1 MYRFIFNKVKS
12 IVPKIS
18 ETELIALR
26 TGTVSIDRELFKG
39 KVTLQPRIKK
49 KYKFNKS
56 NIKNIVDY
64 VGTKKIYPNPD
75 YKKLFNYIGKNNFFS
90 FVIPEKYGGLD
101 ISNRETSE
109 IITEIASVNPALGVS
124 VMVPNSLGPGELLV
138 HYGTEEQKN
147 RYLPKLATGELI
159 PCFGLTGPNN
169 GSDAL
174 GNIDKGVLTNKNG
187 KRIVKLSI
195 NKRYITLAP
204 VSNFIGIAFNLEDP
218 DNLLQKGSTGTTL
231 VLLEKDHPGLK
242 QLTHHN
248 PLNAGFPNGTL
259 KGDLEVELDT
269 IIGGESNAGNGW
281 KMLMECLAVGRG
293 ISLPAAANAS
303 SKMTTYC
310 IYNYS
315 KHRKQFNMPLIKME
329 GVQNKLADMVYN
341 TWLIQ
346 CGIDLTN
353 HILDKGE
360 KPAIISAI
368 MKQQTT
374 DRARNI
380 INDGV
385 DIYGGSAICL
395 GENNFIEK
403 YHRLTPIGIT
413 VEGSNV
419 LTRNLIIYGQG
430 LNKSHPYIYKLY
442 DSIVTNNIDDFK
454 KNFNG
459 IAKDMVLKYFSSLFN
474 LNVYL
479 PSLQKQTILF
489 SCLNNFV
496 ALLGGD
502 IKKNQSI
509 SADMADILSNLYLA
523 YAVEFT
529 EMNDN
534 TSKELSDYCINRL
547 VKENNIIINRV
558 IDNYPSKLKYLLKL
572 LQIPNSSYKY
582 QNNRDLIQELEINS
596 KIMDKIKEGIYL
608 DQPIL
613 NTIEQL
619 NRKDIGE
626 KDYLLNYN
634 KLINVGEFNNN

>member
-1 MYRFIFNKVKS
+1 MYRALFNRVKK

-26 TGTVSIDRELFKG
+26 TGTVSIDRDLFQG
-39 KVTLQPRIKK
+39 KVHLEKRLNVT
-49 KYKFNKS
+49 YKFDRSK
-56 NIKNIVDY
+56 IKNIVNY
-64 VGTKKIYPNPD
+64 VGDQQIYPNPEYRKIFD
-75 YKKLFNYIGKNNFFS
+75 HIGQNKFFS
-90 FVIPEKYGGLD
+90 FVIPEKYGGLNL
-101 ISNRETSE
+101 STRETSE
-109 IITEIASVNPALGVS
+109 IITEIASVNPALGVC
-124 VMVPNSLGPGELLV
+124 VMVPNSLGPCELLV

-147 RYLPKLATGELI
+147 KYLPKLSTGELI

-174 GNIDKGVLTNKNG
+174 GNIDKGVLINKNG
-187 KRIVKLSI
+187 KRIINLSI
-195 NKRYITLAP
+195 NKRYITLVP
-204 VSNFIGIAFNLEDP
+204 VSNLIGIAFNLEDP
-218 DNLLQKGSTGTTL
+218 DNLLEKGSTGTTL
-231 VLLEKDHPGLK
+231 ILLDKNHPGLK

-248 PLNAGFPNGTL
+248 PLNAYFPNGTL
-259 KGDLEVELDT
+259 KGDLEVELDS
-269 IIGGESNAGNGW
+269 IIGGEPNAGNGW

-293 ISLPAAANAS
+293 ISLPGAANAS

-310 IYNYS
+310 VYNYS
-315 KHRKQFNMPLIKME
+315 KHRKQFNMSLIKME

-353 HILDKGE
+353 HLLDKGE

-374 DRARNI
+374 DRARDV

-403 YHRLTPIGIT
+403 YHRLTPIGTT

-442 DSIVTNNIDDFK
+442 DSIMTNNIEDFK
-454 KNFNG
+454 TNFNL
-459 IAKDMVLKYFSSLFN
+459 IAKDTVGKYINALFN
-474 LNVYL
+474 LNIDSSEL
-479 PSLQKQTILF
+479 EKQTILF

-529 EMNDN
+529 EINDK
-534 TSKELSDYCINRL
+534 TSSELTDYCISRL
-547 VKENNIIINRV
+547 VRENNIIINRV
-558 IDNYPSKLKYLLKL
+558 IENYPSKLKYLLKL
-572 LQIPNSSYKY
+572 LQIPNKSYSY
-582 QNNRDLIQELEINS
+582 ENNRNLIKELETNS
-596 KIMDKIKEGIYL
+596 KIMESIKQGLYL

-619 NRKDIGE
+619 NRTDIDK

-634 KLINVGEFNNN
+634 KLINVGEFNN

>member
-1 MYRFIFNKVKS
+1 MYRVIFNKIKT

-18 ETELIALR
+18 KTELIALR
-26 TGTVSIDRELFKG
+26 TGTVSIDRDIFKG
-39 KVTLQPRIKK
+39 NVTLEPRIKK
-49 KYKFNKS
+49 QYKFDKS

-64 VGTKKIYPNPD
+64 VGTKKIYPNPE
-75 YKKLFNYIGKNNFFS
+75 YKSLFNYIGKNNFFS

-174 GNIDKGVLTNKNG
+174 GAIDKGILTNKNG
-187 KRIVKLSI
+187 KRVIKLSI

-204 VSNFIGIAFNLEDP
+204 VSNLIGIAFNLEDP
-218 DNLLQKGSTGTTL
+218 DNLLEEGSTGTTL
-231 VLLEKDHPGLK
+231 ILLEKDYPGLE

-259 KGDLEVELDT
+259 KGDLEVDLDT
-269 IIGGESNAGNGW
+269 IIGGESKAGNGW

-293 ISLPAAANAS
+293 ISLPASANAS
-303 SKMTTYC
+303 SKMTTYS

-329 GVQNKLADMVYN
+329 GVQNKLVDMVYN
-341 TWLIQ
+341 TWLIH
-346 CGIDLTN
+346 CSIDLTN
-353 HILDKGE
+353 HLLDKGE

-374 DRARNI
+374 DRARNV

-454 KNFNG
+454 TNFNG
-459 IAKDMVLKYFSSLFN
+459 IAKDMVIKYFSSLFN
-474 LNVYL
+474 LNK

-496 ALLGGD
+496 ALLGGE

-529 EMNDN
+529 EMNDK
-534 TSKELSDYCINRL
+534 TSRELSDYCINRL
-547 VKENNIIINRV
+547 VKENNVIINRV
-558 IDNYPSKLKYLLKL
+558 IDNYPGKLKYLLKL

-582 QNNRDLIQELEINS
+582 QNNRDLIQELEINT
-596 KIMDKIKEGIYL
+596 KIMDKIKHGLYL